1 MVCGRGRGMKT
12 MSVDQAVNALNEIG
26 EDADPLRGD
35 LEYQHILMDKILKCV
50 VTKRVRDAY
59 EATEEKIA
67 GYVGGMWYA

>member
-1 MVCGRGRGMKT
+1 MKT
-12 MSVDQAVNALNEIG
+12 MSVDQAVAALNEIG
-26 EDADPLRGD
+26 EDADPLHGD
-35 LEYQHILMDKILKCV
+35 LEYQHILMDEILKCV